1 MTRLTASF
9 PLSAGAADIA
19 TRTISGTAV
28 PYDAIGSTSW
38 GPTIV
43 RAGAVTIPTRVPM
56 LVGHNEDR
64 PIGLMSAHDDGKNE
78 LVASFKIAGTSAGDE
93 ALLEAEAGIR
103 NGLSVGLSVDDFTLD
118 AETGITTIHAAHL
131 LEVSLVTFPAF
142 DAARVSDVAA
152 SHTEPEP
159 EPEAAP
165 NPEEEHTVAES
176 TESPVAEAAAI
187 AVVPRMHTQDP
198 FPYRPGVKASYFA
211 DMLAAGRGDVA
222 AAERQR
228 IAGEMLTAAQV
239 MSDVS
244 EIIPEIYRP
253 DLYQAQLPA
262 PRIVIDSFSKGSITG
277 PDSFRIPKWGSSSGL
292 IDDHVEGV
300 NPTDGTI
307 SFGEQL
313 VTPKAMSG
321 QYTASREM
329 IEGSTPAVDAIIMNA
344 IREAY
349 AADTEAYAITT
360 LLAGATAGTVVDISD
375 GVTMQVRARMV
386 TFQANRGQA
395 PNVFLAGSTLFS
407 ALTSQVDGSGRP
419 FNPEM
424 GSVNAVGS
432 VASRVLSVNVS
443 GLQTPYV
450 PVLTGGVLGAFND
463 FTTWESGL
471 RMWRYEEVDGPANIR
486 FAAFGYIVAAVTRAS
501 GILKFATQA

>member
-9 PLSAGAADIA
+9 PLTAGAADIA
-19 TRTISGTAV
+19 TRTITGTAV
-28 PYDAIGSTSW
+28 PYDATGSTSW
-38 GPTIV
+38 GPTV
-43 RAGAVTIPTRVPM
+43 VKAGAVTIPDRVPM
-56 LVGHNEDR
+56 LMGHNEDR
-64 PIGLMSAHDDGKNE
+64 PIGLMSAHIDSETG
-78 LVASFKIAGTSAGDE
+78 LTASFKIAGTGAGDE

-103 NGLSVGLSVDDFTLD
+103 NGLSVGLAVDEYALD
-118 AETGITTIHAAHL
+118 TATGVTTITAARL
-131 LEVSLVTFPAF
+131 IEVSLVTFPAF
-142 DAARVSDVAA
+142 DTARVLDVAA
-152 SHTEPEP
+152 THTEPEP
-159 EPEAAP
+159 APQP
-165 NPEEEHTVAES
+165 NPVE
-176 TESPVAEAAAI
+176 ESPVAESTATPVVEAAAV
-187 AVVPRMHTQDP
+187 AVVPRMHVQDP

-211 DMLAAGRGDVA
+211 DMLAAGRGDHV

-228 IAGEMLTAAQV
+228 IAAEMLTAAQV

-277 PDSFRIPKWGSSSGL
+277 PDSFRIPKWGTSSGL

-349 AADTEAYAITT
+349 AVDTEAYAITE

-395 PNVFLAGSTLFS
+395 PNVFLAGSALFS
-407 ALTSQVDGSGRP
+407 ALTSQIDGSGRP

-424 GSVNAVGS
+424 GAVNSVGS

-501 GILKFATQA
+501 GVLKFATQA